1 LEGGFSSES
10 RRFGPCKSAAGASRL
25 LLSFAVAFGPA
36 RLHSA
41 LHDLLPMSPTER
53 ILAQIGLGVAV
64 IGAVLGLF
72 ILFASGMSNVADSA
86 RRQIFMAFPAPS
98 LGVALSVFALALGCR
113 RGTLRTFAPTVLWA
127 VFISGGTILLAIAAL
142 RTYR

>member
-1 LEGGFSSES
+1 
-10 RRFGPCKSAAGASRL
+10 
-25 LLSFAVAFGPA
+25 
-36 RLHSA
+36 
-41 LHDLLPMSPTER
+41 MSPTER

-86 RRQIFMAFPAPS
+86 HKQILIVFPAPS
-98 LGVALSVFALALGCR
+98 LGLVLSVFALALGYR
-113 RGTLRTFAPTVLWA
+113 RGTLRTFAPTALWA
-127 VFISGGTILLAIAAL
+127 GFFSGGIILLAIAAL